1 MDKNIL
7 SALKCIN
14 VAEVDR
20 ATWIS
25 VGMALK
31 EEGFPCSIWDDW
43 SRNDPR
49 YHAGECEK
57 KWDGFQWHGHSRQGR
72 HDCADGKRS
81 RLDALC

>member
-7 SALKCIN
+7 SALKSIN

-31 EEGFPCSIWDDW
+31 E
-43 SRNDPR
+43 
-49 YHAGECEK
+49 
-57 KWDGFQWHGHSRQGR
+57 
-72 HDCADGKRS
+72 
-81 RLDALC
+81 